1 MQRARSAI
9 TAFFMMMS
17 SSSVCFENGR
27 NSIRLRPRVLV
38 DLQVVR
44 ADFLGFVVCFAHI
57 ICKLYRFNEALQVF
71 VVDVTESAGINDA
84 NTSIGQVG
92 AELDLWFACLGVLSN
107 LPGVVADLHIVQ
119 LLRAS
124 AFPFHECL
132 GNSLGVLYA
141 VPIDAELFAFI
152 GLGERYLCRIAAM
165 GDSIDGKLADGMISI
180 EVEGAEMKFKKME

>member
-1 MQRARSAI
+1 M
-9 TAFFMMMS
+9 
-17 SSSVCFENGR
+17 
-27 NSIRLRPRVLV
+27 

-107 LPGVVADLHIVQ
+107 LPGVVAYLHIVQ

-152 GLGERYLCRIAAM
+152 GLGERYLCRIAAKDATTFKMTAM